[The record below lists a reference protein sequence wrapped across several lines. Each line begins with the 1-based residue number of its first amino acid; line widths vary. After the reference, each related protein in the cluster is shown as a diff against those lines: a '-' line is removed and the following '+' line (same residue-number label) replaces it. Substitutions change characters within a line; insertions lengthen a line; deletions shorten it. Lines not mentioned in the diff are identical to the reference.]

1 MKTGDKLIAID
12 PCVMEYTNR
21 PTLTVGKEYEVVG
34 IKPDSFCIIDDDEDL
49 HEFNLGDQ
57 QFFKQKKDENI

>member
-21 PTLTVGKEYEVVG
+21 PTLTVGKEYEVMG

-49 HEFNLGDQ
+49 HEFDLADQ
-57 QFFKQKKDENI
+57 QFFLTEEG